1 MDRIKVFTDS
11 RDLCD
16 DLVDNG
22 YQPSYGGWY
31 DNGEV
36 RVGFHDDTFQHIDV
50 EHEGY
55 TEYDLPISEVFYNEK
70 SECYATENIK
80 LF

>member
-1 MDRIKVFTDS
+1 MDRVKEFVDS

-22 YQPSYGGWY
+22 YNPTYGGWY
-31 DNGEV
+31 ENENT
-36 RVGFHDDTFQHIDV
+36 RVGFHDDEFKSIDV
-50 EHEGY
+50 EQEDF
-55 TEYDLPISEVFYNEK
+55 TEYDLPISEVFYNENG
-70 SECYATENIK
+70 ECYATENIK